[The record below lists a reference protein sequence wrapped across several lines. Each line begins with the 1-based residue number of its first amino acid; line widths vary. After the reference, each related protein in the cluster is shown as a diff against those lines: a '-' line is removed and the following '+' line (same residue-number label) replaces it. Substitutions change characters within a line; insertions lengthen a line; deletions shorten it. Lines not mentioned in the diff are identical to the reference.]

1 MVFFADVE
9 IPCDV
14 CEGRRF
20 TPAVLAPKLRGLS
33 IDQLFECTV
42 QEALERFADCGP
54 VTRRLEPLAR
64 VGLGYIRLGQ
74 STTQMSGGELQ
85 RLKLASYL
93 GQSTASN
100 VAGALFIFDEPTVGL
115 HMRDVEQLVDAMRQ
129 LTALGHTVIVV
140 EHNLDLVAASDWV
153 VDMGPGAGPDGGVV
167 VYQGPVEGLLSVDGS
182 RTGFHLRETF
192 A

>member
-1 MVFFADVE
+1 
-9 IPCDV
+9 
-14 CEGRRF
+14 
-20 TPAVLAPKLRGLS
+20 
-33 IDQLFECTV
+33 
-42 QEALERFADCGP
+42 
-54 VTRRLEPLAR
+54 
-64 VGLGYIRLGQ
+64 
-74 STTQMSGGELQ
+74 MSGGELQ

-100 VAGALFIFDEPTVGL
+100 AAGALFIFDEPTVGL